1 MMPAGHPAAEPRA
14 VAGRS
19 EPPDRSEYTGP
30 RMLLEEIGGPEDL
43 RGLGPQDLNRLCAE
57 IREFLVGAVSR
68 TGGHLG
74 PNLGVVELSVALHR
88 VFDSPRDALVFDT
101 GHQAYVHKML
111 TGRLD
116 RFDTLRQHG
125 GLSGYPCRSES
136 PHDIVE
142 NSHASTGLSY
152 ALALATARQLTGE
165 PGKVICV
172 IGDGALTGGMAYEA
186 LNNIGHLRPELIVIL
201 NDNGRSYAP
210 TVGGIAENLGQL
222 RLSPTYEAAKDATG
236 RTLRHLPLVGD
247 SAYQAAKRVK
257 ESLKQ
262 LVSTTSLFETLGL
275 KYGGPIDGHDIP
287 ALERALRDA
296 AAYRGPVVIHVVT
309 NKGNGYAPAVH
320 DDVDKYHGVSAFN
333 PGDGSFASKAPSWT
347 DLFGEALLEAAEEDP
362 RIVAI
367 TAAMASSTG
376 LLGFA
381 ERFPD
386 RFFDVG
392 IAEQHAVTFAS
403 GLAMKGLRPVV
414 CIYST
419 FLQRAFDQV
428 TCDASLHRLPVTFVI
443 DRAGIT
449 GDDGPSHHGLLDL
462 AYLRCVPGMVVA
474 APSSPDEMRRMLATA
489 LAHDGPFAIRYPR
502 GVAPGTGTAAL
513 EPFDSL
519 DAAVRREGRDV
530 ALLAVGKMVGAA
542 LEAARRLEAEE
553 ISATVV
559 DARFVKPLDPR
570 IADIAARHRAVVT
583 AEDGTLMGGFGTA
596 VAELLAEAGI
606 SVPLRRLGVPD
617 RFVEHGA
624 QALLLAELGLDA
636 DGIARTARELLSA
649 ATRDSVPAA

>member
-1 MMPAGHPAAEPRA
+1 
-14 VAGRS
+14 
-19 EPPDRSEYTGP
+19 
-30 RMLLEEIGGPEDL
+30 MLLDEIRGPADL
-43 RGLGPQDLNRLCAE
+43 RDLGPHDLTRLCGE
-57 IREFLVGAVSR
+57 IRDFLIEAVSR

-74 PNLGVVELSVALHR
+74 PNLGVVELTVALHR
-88 VFDSPRDALVFDT
+88 VFSSPQDALVFDT

-111 TGRLD
+111 TGRLRD
-116 RFDTLRQHG
+116 FDTLRQHG
-125 GLSGYPCRSES
+125 GLSGYPCRAESE
-136 PHDIVE
+136 HDVVE

-165 PGKVICV
+165 AGKVVCV

-186 LNNIGHLRPELIVIL
+186 LNNIGHLHPELIIIL

-262 LVSTTSLFETLGL
+262 LVSTTSIFETLGL
-275 KYGGPIDGHDIP
+275 KYGGPIDGHDIA

-296 AAYRGPVVIHVVT
+296 ASYRGPVVIHVVT

-320 DDVDKYHGVSAFN
+320 DEIDKFHGVSSFN
-333 PGDGSFASKAPSWT
+333 PRDGSFAAAAPSWT
-347 DLFGEALLEAAEEDP
+347 DLFGEALLEAAERDP

-403 GLAMKGLRPVV
+403 GLALQGLRPVV

-419 FLQRAFDQV
+419 FLQRAFDQIA
-428 TCDASLHRLPVTFVI
+428 CDASLHRLPVTFVL

-449 GDDGPSHHGLLDL
+449 GPDGPSHHGMLDL
-462 AYLRCVPGMVVA
+462 AFLRCIPGMVVA

-489 LAHDGPFAIRYPR
+489 LAHEGGPFALRYPR
-502 GVAPGTGTAAL
+502 GTAPAAATAAL
-513 EPFDSL
+513 EPL
-519 DAAVRREGRDV
+519 PIGEAVVRRDGGDV
-530 ALLAVGKMVGAA
+530 AIMAVGKMVGVA
-542 LEAARRLEAEE
+542 LDAARRLEGEG
-553 ISATVV
+553 ISASVV

-570 IADIAARHRAVVT
+570 LAEIGARHRGVVT
-583 AEDGTLMGGFGTA
+583 VEDGTTVGGFGSA
-596 VAELLAEAGI
+596 VAELLAAAGTP
-606 SVPLRRLGVPD
+606 VPVRRLGIPD

-624 QALLLAELGLDA
+624 QGLLLASLGLDPEGVA
-636 DGIARTARELLSA
+636 SA
-649 ATRDSVPAA
+649 AAEVLACGPSRPVTSPRRAPAA

>member
-1 MMPAGHPAAEPRA
+1 
-14 VAGRS
+14 
-19 EPPDRSEYTGP
+19 
-30 RMLLEEIGGPEDL
+30 MLLDEIRGPADL
-43 RGLGPQDLNRLCAE
+43 RDLGPHDLTRLCGE
-57 IREFLVGAVSR
+57 IRDFLIEAVSR

-74 PNLGVVELSVALHR
+74 PNLGVVELTVALHR
-88 VFDSPRDALVFDT
+88 VFSSPQDALVFDT

-111 TGRLD
+111 TGRLRD
-116 RFDTLRQHG
+116 FETLRQHG
-125 GLSGYPCRSES
+125 GLSGYPCRAESE
-136 PHDIVE
+136 HDVVE

-165 PGKVICV
+165 AGKVVCV

-186 LNNIGHLRPELIVIL
+186 LNNIGHLHPELIIIL

-262 LVSTTSLFETLGL
+262 LVSTTSIFETLGL
-275 KYGGPIDGHDIP
+275 KYGGPIDGHDIA

-296 AAYRGPVVIHVVT
+296 ASYRGPVVIHVVT

-320 DDVDKYHGVSAFN
+320 DEIDKFHGVSSFN
-333 PGDGSFASKAPSWT
+333 PRDGSFAAAAPSWT
-347 DLFGEALLEAAEEDP
+347 DLFGEALLEAAERDP

-376 LLGFA
+376 LLRFA

-403 GLAMKGLRPVV
+403 GLALQGLRPVV

-419 FLQRAFDQV
+419 FLQRAFDQIA
-428 TCDASLHRLPVTFVI
+428 CDASLHRLPVTFVL

-449 GDDGPSHHGLLDL
+449 GPDGPSHHGMLDL
-462 AYLRCVPGMVVA
+462 AFLRCIPGMVVA

-489 LAHDGPFAIRYPR
+489 LAHEGGPFALRYPR
-502 GVAPGTGTAAL
+502 GTAPAAATAAL
-513 EPFDSL
+513 EPL
-519 DAAVRREGRDV
+519 RIGEAVVRRDGGDV
-530 ALLAVGKMVGAA
+530 AIMAVGKMVGVA
-542 LEAARRLEAEE
+542 LDAARRLEGEG
-553 ISATVV
+553 ISASVV

-570 IADIAARHRAVVT
+570 LAEIGARHRGVVT
-583 AEDGTLMGGFGTA
+583 VEDGTTVGGFGSA
-596 VAELLAEAGI
+596 VAELLAAAGMP
-606 SVPLRRLGVPD
+606 VPLRRLGIPD

-624 QALLLAELGLDA
+624 QGLLLASLGLDPE
-636 DGIARTARELLSA
+636 GIASA
-649 ATRDSVPAA
+649 AAEVLACRPSRPATSPRRAPAA

>member
-1 MMPAGHPAAEPRA
+1 
-14 VAGRS
+14 
-19 EPPDRSEYTGP
+19 
-30 RMLLEEIGGPEDL
+30 MLLDEIRGPADL
-43 RGLGPQDLNRLCAE
+43 RDLGPQDLTRLCGE
-57 IREFLVGAVSR
+57 IRDFLIEAVSR

-74 PNLGVVELSVALHR
+74 PNLGVVELTVALHR
-88 VFDSPRDALVFDT
+88 VFSSPQDALVFDT

-111 TGRLD
+111 TGRLRD
-116 RFDTLRQHG
+116 FETLRQHG
-125 GLSGYPCRSES
+125 GLSGYPSRAESE
-136 PHDIVE
+136 HDVVE

-152 ALALATARQLTGE
+152 ALALATARQITGE
-165 PGKVICV
+165 AGKVVCV

-186 LNNIGHLRPELIVIL
+186 LNNIGHLHPELIIIL

-262 LVSTTSLFETLGL
+262 LVSTTSIFETLGL
-275 KYGGPIDGHDIP
+275 KYGGPIDGHDIA

-296 AAYRGPVVIHVVT
+296 ASYRGPVVIHVVT

-320 DDVDKYHGVSAFN
+320 DEIDKFHGVSSFN
-333 PGDGSFASKAPSWT
+333 PRDGSFAAAAPSWT
-347 DLFGEALLEAAEEDP
+347 DLFGEALLEAAERDP

-403 GLAMKGLRPVV
+403 GLAMQGLRPVV

-419 FLQRAFDQV
+419 FLQRAFDQIA
-428 TCDASLHRLPVTFVI
+428 CDASLHRLPVTFVL

-449 GDDGPSHHGLLDL
+449 GPDGQSHHGMLDL
-462 AYLRCVPGMVVA
+462 AFLRCIPGMVVA

-489 LAHDGPFAIRYPR
+489 LAHEGGPFALRYPR
-502 GVAPGTGTAAL
+502 GTAPAAATAAL
-513 EPFDSL
+513 EPL
-519 DAAVRREGRDV
+519 PIGEAVVRRDGGDV
-530 ALLAVGKMVGAA
+530 AIMAVGKMVGVA
-542 LEAARRLEAEE
+542 LDAARRLESEG
-553 ISATVV
+553 ISASVV

-570 IADIAARHRAVVT
+570 LAEIAARHRGVVT
-583 AEDGTLMGGFGTA
+583 VEDGTTVGGFGSA
-596 VAELLAEAGI
+596 VAELLAAAGTP
-606 SVPLRRLGVPD
+606 VPVRRLGIPD

-624 QALLLAELGLDA
+624 QGLLLASLGLDPEGVA
-636 DGIARTARELLSA
+636 SA
-649 ATRDSVPAA
+649 AAEILACGPSRPATSPRRAPAA

>member
-1 MMPAGHPAAEPRA
+1 
-14 VAGRS
+14 
-19 EPPDRSEYTGP
+19 
-30 RMLLEEIGGPEDL
+30 MLLEEISGPEDL
-43 RGLGPQDLNRLCAE
+43 RGLGPHDLDRLCSE
-57 IREFLVGAVSR
+57 IRAFLVEAVAR

-111 TGRLD
+111 TGRRR
-116 RFDTLRQHG
+116 RFDTLRQRG
-125 GLSGYPCRSES
+125 GLSGYPSRAES
-136 PHDIVE
+136 PHDVVE

-186 LNNIGHLRPELIVIL
+186 LNNIGHLQPELIIIL

-210 TVGGIAENLGQL
+210 TIGGIAENLGQL
-222 RLSPTYEAAKDATG
+222 RLSPVYEAAKDATG

-247 SAYQAAKRVK
+247 SAYHAAKRVK

-262 LVSTTSLFETLGL
+262 LVVTTSVFETLGL
-275 KYGGPIDGHDIP
+275 KYGGPIDGHDIA
-287 ALERALRDA
+287 ALERALHDA
-296 AAYRGPVVIHVVT
+296 ASYRGPVVIHVVT

-320 DDVDKYHGVSAFN
+320 DDIDKFHGVSTFN
-333 PGDGSFASKAPSWT
+333 PEDGSFTTKAASWT
-347 DLFGEALLEAAEEDP
+347 DLFGEALLEAAERDS

-381 ERFPD
+381 ERYPD

-403 GLAMKGLRPVV
+403 GLAMQGLRPVV

-419 FLQRAFDQV
+419 FLQRAFDQI

-462 AYLRCVPGMVVA
+462 AYLRCIPGMTVA
-474 APSSPDEMRRMLATA
+474 APSTPDEMRRLLATA
-489 LAHDGPFAIRYPR
+489 LTHTGPFALRFPR
-502 GVAPGTGTAAL
+502 GAAPAATRAAL
-513 EPFDSL
+513 TPLPIGE
-519 DAAVRREGRDV
+519 AAVRRRGSDI
-530 ALLAVGKMVGAA
+530 AIFAVGKMVGAA
-542 LEAARRLEAEE
+542 LDAGDRLAADGIA
-553 ISATVV
+553 ATVV
-559 DARFVKPLDPR
+559 DARFIKPLDPR
-570 IADIAARHRAVVT
+570 IASIAAEHRAALSV
-583 AEDGTLMGGFGTA
+583 EDGTRVGGFGSA
-596 VAELLAEAGI
+596 VAELLTEAGVT
-606 SVPLRRLGVPD
+606 VPLRRLGVPD

-624 QALLLAELGLDA
+624 QAVLLAELGLDA
-636 DGIARTARELLSA
+636 EGIAGAAREQLA
-649 ATRDSVPAA
+649 AVPPAPSRV

>member
-1 MMPAGHPAAEPRA
+1 
-14 VAGRS
+14 
-19 EPPDRSEYTGP
+19 
-30 RMLLEEIGGPEDL
+30 MLLDEIRGPADL
-43 RGLGPQDLNRLCAE
+43 RDLGPQDLTRLCGE
-57 IREFLVGAVSR
+57 IRDFLIEAVSR

-74 PNLGVVELSVALHR
+74 PNLGVVELTLAVHR
-88 VFDSPRDALVFDT
+88 VFDSPRDYLIWDT

-111 TGRLD
+111 TGRLRD
-116 RFDTLRQHG
+116 FDTLRQHG
-125 GLSGYPCRSES
+125 GLSGYPCRAESE
-136 PHDIVE
+136 HDVVE

-152 ALALATARQLTGE
+152 ALALATARQITGE
-165 PGKVICV
+165 AGKVVCV

-186 LNNIGHLRPELIVIL
+186 LNNIGHLHPELIIIL

-262 LVSTTSLFETLGL
+262 LVSTTSIFETLGL
-275 KYGGPIDGHDIP
+275 KYGGPIDGHDIA

-296 AAYRGPVVIHVVT
+296 ASYRGPVVIHVVT

-320 DDVDKYHGVSAFN
+320 DEIDKFHGVSSFN
-333 PGDGSFASKAPSWT
+333 PRDGSFAAAAPSWT
-347 DLFGEALLEAAEEDP
+347 DLFGEALLEAAERDP

-403 GLAMKGLRPVV
+403 GLAMQGLRPVV

-419 FLQRAFDQV
+419 FLQRAFDQIA
-428 TCDASLHRLPVTFVI
+428 CDASLHRLPVTFVL

-449 GDDGPSHHGLLDL
+449 GPDGQSHHGMLDL
-462 AYLRCVPGMVVA
+462 AFLRCIPGMVVA

-489 LAHDGPFAIRYPR
+489 LAHEGGPFALRYPR
-502 GVAPGTGTAAL
+502 GTAPAAATAAL
-513 EPFDSL
+513 EPL
-519 DAAVRREGRDV
+519 PIGEAVVRRDGGDV
-530 ALLAVGKMVGAA
+530 AIMAVGKMVGVA
-542 LEAARRLEAEE
+542 LDAARRLESEG
-553 ISATVV
+553 ISASVV

-570 IADIAARHRAVVT
+570 LAEIAARHRGVVT
-583 AEDGTLMGGFGTA
+583 VEDGTTVGGFGSA
-596 VAELLAEAGI
+596 VAELLAAAGTP
-606 SVPLRRLGVPD
+606 VPVRRLGIPD

-624 QALLLAELGLDA
+624 QGLLLASLGLDPEGVA
-636 DGIARTARELLSA
+636 SA
-649 ATRDSVPAA
+649 AAEVLACGPSRPATSPRRAPAA